1 MADYH
6 GTTRGVM
13 VGKPIFDGAA
23 FEQAIIKAVTVG
35 VEQSMNKAFESAVAD
50 APVRAVFKRGNWRRT
65 RGGRSRGFKLDEA
78 NSEDAIRKRLFYRN
92 RNGDVVPMRSAAAH
106 INRTAGLPAPV
117 AANNP
122 YLRRAAT
129 RKGNPNSF
137 APFMLSPGTTRQD
150 VEEFRQIQAELR
162 ARGYGGGDELSI
174 EYEKPTYGGRELNR
188 SKTGLKHF
196 PGQRGMKPDAKGNY
210 NKSVLDARGRYDVR
224 TGRANFTDKAGVTTV
239 GGRLRKSIRTVGPVH
254 HLNTIRAQVVSPV
267 RYSKFQ
273 EFGTRHNR
281 AHPYMRPAIL
291 KLTNSYRAEM
301 VKAIN
306 RISFKTGRR

>member
-13 VGKPIFDGAA
+13 VGGASGFDAKA
-23 FEQAIIKAVTVG
+23 FEKVIIEAVRIG
-35 VEQSMNKAFESAVAD
+35 VEQSMHKAFKSAVED
-50 APVRAVFKRGNWRRT
+50 APVRAVFKRGGWRRS
-65 RGGRSRGFKLDEA
+65 RGGRSRGFNMDEA
-78 NSEDAIRKRLFYRN
+78 NSEDAIRRRLFYRN
-92 RNGDVVPMRSAAAH
+92 AAGDVVPMRSAAAR

-117 AANNP
+117 ASNNP

-137 APFMLSPGTTRQD
+137 APFMLSPGTSRKD
-150 VEEFRQIQAELR
+150 VQEFRDIQAELR

-174 EYEKPTYGGRELNR
+174 EYEKPTYGGREI
-188 SKTGLKHF
+188 G
-196 PGQRGMKPDAKGNY
+196 PRGGMQSRKARK
-210 NKSVLDARGRYDVR
+210 KLDARGRYDLR
-224 TGRANFTDKAGVTTV
+224 TGRANFTDPKTGQTTI
-239 GGRLRKSIRTVGPVH
+239 GGTLRKSITEVGPRRMM
-254 HLNTIRAQVVSPV
+254 NTIRAAVVSPV

-281 AHPYMRPAIL
+281 ATPYMRPAIL
-291 KLTNSYRAEM
+291 KLTNSYRAEI

-306 RISFKTGRR
+306 RVSFKTGRRR